1 MKIDEF
7 IKRVNET
14 LYAMW
19 DPFEKAIKIYES
31 RQTYNDEEP
40 GCDYSF
46 MTLFPDKDDLAFD
59 FNSDDI
65 VLGDISFRNLAI
77 LFGLVQQLRDT
88 PVKERFPEKKYRLR
102 WLDSTDPFLRAT
114 TYLGRVVDNELGNYY
129 WSTFP
134 DYSAELFTEDQL
146 KKMKRGNPKLAP
158 AIDAM
163 KEEVKDDAC

>member
-19 DPFEKAIKIYES
+19 DPFDKAIKIYES

-46 MTLFPDKDDLAFD
+46 MTLFPDKDDLAFG
-59 FNSDDI
+59 FNFDDI

-88 PVKERFPEKKYRLR
+88 PIKERFPEKKYCLR
-102 WLDSTDPFLRAT
+102 WFDDEFGKTFLGFCKT
-114 TYLGRVVDNELGNYY
+114 GGKKY
-129 WSTFP
+129 WSTFNMQIP
-134 DYSAELFTEDQL
+134 KTIFTKSELEQL
-146 KKMKRGNPKLAP
+146 KKDNPHLAP

-163 KEEVKDDAC
+163 KEPVEDKNE

>member
-19 DPFEKAIKIYES
+19 DPFAKAIKIYES

-40 GCDYSF
+40 GYDYSF

-102 WLDSTDPFLRAT
+102 WINDDESGFPNYLCRNPDGEWWFTGT
-114 TYLGRVVDNELGNYY
+114 TY
-129 WSTFP
+129 
-134 DYSAELFTEDQL
+134 FTESELEQL
-146 KKMKRGNPKLAP
+146 KKDNPDLAP

-163 KEEVKDDAC
+163 KEPAEDKTDDNN